1 MCAACAPG
9 ADASRPCRQVYHSNL
24 EDPNAEVVC
33 GCAILPMK
41 TTTKGPAPVIQ
52 DGAHTLHPHSHVR
65 DSDTHPRGLSL
76 AAPNAP
82 GDDFID
88 EVLGFFKANV
98 LFKSFQPAGSADR
111 VLLYLTLYTTQALA
125 KCVTCETAPVALKAL
140 TAMAH
145 ENFAIPGDAGFT
157 LGSFYSPPSTSHE
170 GDLCRAYLKQAR
182 EELGRRLITKVYLDG
197 SPSKL
202 WLARAHVHT
211 STTAHLGH
219 PCAHAVGRRV
229 LAEGCWPERTPRTPR
244 SRCRGLGAHPARRHV
259 PPAHP
264 AVPIA
269 QPRTRRSPS
278 AGRPGASGRALA
290 SAATRG
296 RGWRLRASRCARAR
310 PLIVSPSLNPGVCE
324 EEVHEQELVRR
335 RLVGGPVSMVLL
347 PAAR

>member
-1 MCAACAPG
+1 M
-9 ADASRPCRQVYHSNL
+9 VYHSNL

-52 DGAHTLHPHSHVR
+52 E
-65 DSDTHPRGLSL
+65 
-76 AAPNAP
+76 

-145 ENFAIPGDAGFT
+145 ENFSIPGDSGFT
-157 LGSFYSPPSTSHE
+157 LGTFYSPPGTSGE
-170 GDLCRAYLKQAR
+170 GDLCRAYFKQAR

-202 WLARAHVHT
+202 WLAFAKRKFMNKT
-211 STTAHLGH
+211 L
-219 PCAHAVGRRV
+219 
-229 LAEGCWPERTPRTPR
+229 
-244 SRCRGLGAHPARRHV
+244 
-259 PPAHP
+259 
-264 AVPIA
+264 
-269 QPRTRRSPS
+269 
-278 AGRPGASGRALA
+278 
-290 SAATRG
+290 
-296 RGWRLRASRCARAR
+296 
-310 PLIVSPSLNPGVCE
+310 
-324 EEVHEQELVRR
+324 
-335 RLVGGPVSMVLL
+335 
-347 PAAR
+347 

>member
-1 MCAACAPG
+1 
-9 ADASRPCRQVYHSNL
+9 
-24 EDPNAEVVC
+24 
-33 GCAILPMK
+33 MK

-125 KCVTCETAPVALKAL
+125 KCVTCDTAPVALKAL

-145 ENFAIPGDAGFT
+145 ENFAMPGGAGFT

-211 STTAHLGH
+211 YDSTPRTAHLGH

-229 LAEGCWPERTPRTPR
+229 LAEGCWPERTPRTPQ
-244 SRCRGLGAHPARRHV
+244 SRCRGVGAHPARRHV
-259 PPAHP
+259 PPAHTAALRTRGP
-264 AVPIA
+264 AEALVLAARALGEGPSERSHKGARLGAEGKPVRTCTTADRVALA
-269 QPRTRRSPS
+269 QPRRSRRGSS
-278 AGRPGASGRALA
+278 
-290 SAATRG
+290 
-296 RGWRLRASRCARAR
+296 
-310 PLIVSPSLNPGVCE
+310 
-324 EEVHEQELVRR
+324 
-335 RLVGGPVSMVLL
+335 
-347 PAAR
+347 

>member
-1 MCAACAPG
+1 MRTRCI
-9 ADASRPCRQVYHSNL
+9 R
-24 EDPNAEVVC
+24 
-33 GCAILPMK
+33 
-41 TTTKGPAPVIQ
+41 
-52 DGAHTLHPHSHVR
+52 TLTLATL
-65 DSDTHPRGLSL
+65 DTHPRGLSL

-111 VLLYLTLYTTQALA
+111 LLLYLTLYTTQALA

-211 STTAHLGH
+211 YDSTPRTAHLGH

-229 LAEGCWPERTPRTPR
+229 LAEGCWPERTPRTPQ
-244 SRCRGLGAHPARRHV
+244 SRCRGVGAHPARRHV
-259 PPAHP
+259 PTAHP
-264 AVPIA
+264 AGLRNRGPA
-269 QPRTRRSPS
+269 E
-278 AGRPGASGRALA
+278 ALVLA
-290 SAATRG
+290 
-296 RGWRLRASRCARAR
+296 ARAPR
-310 PLIVSPSLNPGVCE
+310 
-324 EEVHEQELVRR
+324 
-335 RLVGGPVSMVLL
+335 GGP
-347 PAAR
+347 

>member
-1 MCAACAPG
+1 MCAVCTPST
-9 ADASRPCRQVYHSNL
+9 DASRPSRQVYHSNL

-52 DGAHTLHPHSHVR
+52 D
-65 DSDTHPRGLSL
+65 
-76 AAPNAP
+76 

-145 ENFAIPGDAGFT
+145 ENFSIPGDSGFT
-157 LGSFYSPPSTSHE
+157 LGTFYSPPGTSQE
-170 GDLCRAYLKQAR
+170 GDLCRAYFKQAR

-202 WLARAHVHT
+202 WLAFAKRKFMNKT
-211 STTAHLGH
+211 L
-219 PCAHAVGRRV
+219 
-229 LAEGCWPERTPRTPR
+229 
-244 SRCRGLGAHPARRHV
+244 
-259 PPAHP
+259 
-264 AVPIA
+264 
-269 QPRTRRSPS
+269 
-278 AGRPGASGRALA
+278 
-290 SAATRG
+290 
-296 RGWRLRASRCARAR
+296 
-310 PLIVSPSLNPGVCE
+310 
-324 EEVHEQELVRR
+324 
-335 RLVGGPVSMVLL
+335 
-347 PAAR
+347 

>member
-1 MCAACAPG
+1 MWLRHPAHEDHHQGARAGYPGRCAHA
-9 ADASRPCRQVYHSNL
+9 ASALSRY
-24 EDPNAEVVC
+24 
-33 GCAILPMK
+33 I
-41 TTTKGPAPVIQ
+41 
-52 DGAHTLHPHSHVR
+52 
-65 DSDTHPRGLSL
+65 HPRGLSL

-182 EELGRRLITKVYLDG
+182 EELGRRLITKVYLDC

-202 WLARAHVHT
+202 WLARAHVHNT
-211 STTAHLGH
+211 
-219 PCAHAVGRRV
+219 
-229 LAEGCWPERTPRTPR
+229 
-244 SRCRGLGAHPARRHV
+244 
-259 PPAHP
+259 
-264 AVPIA
+264 
-269 QPRTRRSPS
+269 
-278 AGRPGASGRALA
+278 
-290 SAATRG
+290 
-296 RGWRLRASRCARAR
+296 
-310 PLIVSPSLNPGVCE
+310 
-324 EEVHEQELVRR
+324 
-335 RLVGGPVSMVLL
+335 
-347 PAAR
+347 